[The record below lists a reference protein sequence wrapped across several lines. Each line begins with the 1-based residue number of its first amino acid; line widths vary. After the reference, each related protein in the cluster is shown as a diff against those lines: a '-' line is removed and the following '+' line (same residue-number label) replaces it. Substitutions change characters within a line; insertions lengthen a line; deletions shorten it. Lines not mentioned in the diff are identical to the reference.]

1 MIRTTMR
8 IGLFTDTY
16 HPAING
22 IVNVVDITREQLEAL
37 GHEVYIFCPKVNGDD
52 REYDDHVIRFPSIPS
67 GLFDDNRLTVFVPP
81 IAMRTIKKLEL
92 DVIHFF
98 TPLQIGMMGV
108 YAAQRTDAIL
118 VGHHCTDF
126 YQYVEHYP
134 QVLPGVLALTLT
146 LPFTV
151 KFDGVDTR
159 TLLRSYRPQL
169 GVTQWNRDVV
179 ENLMALVYSR
189 CDAVI
194 AVSRKSKTQLE
205 SWRRHYDYDVT
216 LLPTGV
222 DALPRA
228 TAAEVRDFKEKWQIA
243 PTDFVMSYVGRI
255 GAEKNLAMLIPTLK
269 KALKKHA
276 NARLM
281 YVGDFDYRQT
291 LERLAVESGVG
302 DRITFTGRMP
312 REALGVAY
320 QASDVFVF
328 PSTTD
333 TQGLAIHEAAL
344 SGLPLILI
352 DRHLSEVLID
362 GENGYIV
369 PQTQAA
375 IADKVN
381 ELIEQPELRKRFG
394 AASKKIAAE
403 FGEHDQ
409 TVALVNL
416 YNRALARRENSL

>member
-1 MIRTTMR
+1 MR

-37 GHEVYIFCPKVNGDD
+37 GHEVFIFCPKVNGDN
-52 REYDDHVIRFPSIPS
+52 REYDDHVIRFRSIPS
-67 GLFDDNRLTVFVPP
+67 GLFDDNRLAVFFPP
-81 IAMRTIKKLEL
+81 IAMRKIRSLEL

-108 YAAQRTDAIL
+108 YAAQRTNAIL

-151 KFDGVDTR
+151 KFDGVDAR
-159 TLLRSYRPQL
+159 TLLKSYRPQL

-194 AVSRKSKTQLE
+194 AVSRKSQKQLE
-205 SWRRHYDYDVT
+205 SWREQYYYDVT

-228 TAAEVRDFKEKWQIA
+228 TAAEVTAFKKQWNIA
-243 PTDFVMSYVGRI
+243 QDDFVMSYVGRL

-269 KALKKHA
+269 KVLAKHPQ
-276 NARLM
+276 ARLM
-281 YVGDFDYRQT
+281 YVGDFDYRET
-291 LERLAVESGVG
+291 LEELAEASGVG

-312 REALGVAY
+312 REDLGVAY

-344 SGLPLILI
+344 SGLPVVLI
-352 DRHLSEVLID
+352 DKHLSEVVVD
-362 GENGYIV
+362 GENGFIV
-369 PQTQAA
+369 PQTQVALA
-375 IADKVN
+375 EKVCQ
-381 ELIEQPELRKRFG
+381 LIENPELKKQFG
-394 AASKKIAAE
+394 TRSKKIAQA
-403 FGEHDQ
+403 FSEHDQ
-409 TVALVNL
+409 TKALVDI
-416 YNRALARRENSL
+416 YQQAVSTREKYL